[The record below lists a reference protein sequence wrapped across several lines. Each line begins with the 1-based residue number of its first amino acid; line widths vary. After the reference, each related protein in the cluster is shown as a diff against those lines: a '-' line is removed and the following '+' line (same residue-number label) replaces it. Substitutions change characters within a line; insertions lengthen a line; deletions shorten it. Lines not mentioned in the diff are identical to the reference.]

1 MHVQI
6 NGEQLELQKEV
17 SLLEWITEQKIPLET
32 AIMEYN
38 GEILPQDQWRTT
50 LLKDGDQVELLKF
63 VGGGR

>member
-1 MHVQI
+1 MQVQI
-6 NGEQLELQKEV
+6 NGERLELQKEV

>member
-1 MHVQI
+1 MQVQI
-6 NGEQLELQKEV
+6 NGERLELQKEV

-63 VGGGR
+63 VGGGL